1 MNLKSGTRNLIIITG
16 AIWGLSTS
24 PVQAGVV
31 GSMTLD
37 ITSGCFSY
45 GATGAA
51 GCGNT
56 DTSKLEY
63 AKGSFTF
70 NNTLSGI
77 SNPETYT
84 YQATVT
90 LHAEAPDNASI
101 TFDDTQSRSFVSLA
115 ALQADPLWPLA
126 NSFVTAVIANPTG
139 SFSATIPATP
149 PMGPFTTSWDYTTN
163 AGSTLASATG
173 SFEAWSGDNLNG
185 VSQLLFGQQDLPAI
199 PVNFSLNV
207 TLEALSVPEPA
218 MIALIGLGILGIGI
232 TRRRKI
238 HSYSA
243 AV

>member
-16 AIWGLSTS
+16 AIWGLSAS

-37 ITSGCFSY
+37 ITNSCFSY

-77 SNPETYT
+77 SNPETYA

-90 LHAEAPDNASI
+90 LHAEATDDASI
-101 TFDDTQSRSFVSLA
+101 TFDDARSRSFASLA

-126 NSFVTAVIANPTG
+126 NSFVTTVMANPTG
-139 SFSATIPATP
+139 SFSAAIPATP
-149 PMGPFTTSWDYTTN
+149 PMGPFTVSWDYTTDT
-163 AGSTLASATG
+163 GSTPVNATG
-173 SFEAWSGDNLNG
+173 LFEAWSGDNLNG
-185 VSQLLFGQQDLPAI
+185 VSQFLFGRDLPAI

-207 TLEALSVPEPA
+207 TLAALSVPEPA

>member
-1 MNLKSGTRNLIIITG
+1 MSLKSRTRNLMVLTG

-24 PVQAGVV
+24 PVQAGVA
-31 GSMTLD
+31 GAMTLD
-37 ITSGCFSY
+37 ITGGCFTY

-101 TFDDTQSRSFVSLA
+101 TLDDTQSRSFVSLA
-115 ALQADPLWPLA
+115 ALQADPL
-126 NSFVTAVIANPTG
+126 
-139 SFSATIPATP
+139 
-149 PMGPFTTSWDYTTN
+149 
-163 AGSTLASATG
+163 
-173 SFEAWSGDNLNG
+173 
-185 VSQLLFGQQDLPAI
+185 
-199 PVNFSLNV
+199 
-207 TLEALSVPEPA
+207 
-218 MIALIGLGILGIGI
+218 
-232 TRRRKI
+232 
-238 HSYSA
+238 
-243 AV
+243 